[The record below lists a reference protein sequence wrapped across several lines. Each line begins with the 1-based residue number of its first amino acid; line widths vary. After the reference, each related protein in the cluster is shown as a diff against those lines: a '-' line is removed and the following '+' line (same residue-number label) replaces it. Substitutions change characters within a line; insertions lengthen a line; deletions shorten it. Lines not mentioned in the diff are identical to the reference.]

1 MGEVAAQAQVSKR
14 TIDYYTNLGLLS
26 AERSEANYRL
36 YPEETIDRLRL
47 IECLKRQKLTL
58 EEIRE
63 RIVQWQ
69 DGEMTK
75 DVVDV
80 VQSVQEI
87 QGEMRNLEQRV
98 RELTL
103 HLRTMDERQARLVA
117 KQLSLQGSSLLHT
130 LMLLLGDAPF

>member
-1 MGEVAAQAQVSKR
+1 M
-14 TIDYYTNLGLLS
+14 S

>member
-1 MGEVAAQAQVSKR
+1 M
-14 TIDYYTNLGLLS
+14 DYYTNLGLLS